1 MKLSRFGRISMAL
14 VVSVAVGLGMTACG
28 GGTVGFM
35 WVLGTQYNQ
44 IAGFKI
50 DDYTGNLTN
59 LVGSPYSSSGTNP
72 VSIVVKTGGRFV
84 YVINKGN
91 GTAAT
96 PGNIILFSVGGD
108 GNLTFQQSYSSAG
121 QTPVWAALGSGG
133 GFLYVLDQFDPTNL
147 AGSGVAP
154 TGTGDVTVFASDPN
168 TGRLSLVQNQ
178 QSKNAA
184 GLNIDYFPVG
194 KTPTMVQ
201 ISGSCVYSLNA
212 GDSTVTPYSVGGSG
226 QLTAPTNS
234 TLQVGLNPEGN
245 VRTLTSINT
254 GGTYTFITDATPIV
268 GTGSTI
274 PASPGGQILEYTT
287 GTNCALN
294 TVVGSPTNNLALT
307 SNPTNS
313 FTETRG
319 NYVYVLNTSTTN
331 TSNPANSSISA
342 FSINTAGQL
351 QPVSNSSNPFST
363 GSGPRCMVEDPTS
376 QYLYTSNNV
385 DGTVTGKFINKN
397 TGELSQLS
405 RGSTFTATG
414 LVTCLAVSGNVD

>member
-96 PGNIILFSVGGD
+96 PGNIALFTVGGD

-121 QTPVWAALGSGG
+121 QTPVWATMDSGG
-133 GFLYVLDQFDPTNL
+133 NFLYVVDQLDPTNL
-147 AGSGVAP
+147 PGSGQTP
-154 TGTGDVTVFASDPN
+154 TGNGDVTVFTSDPN
-168 TGRLSLVQNQ
+168 NGRLSLVTNNQ
-178 QSKNAA
+178 VIIQTGPNM
-184 GLNIDYFPVG
+184 GLNTTYFSAG
-194 KTPTMVQ
+194 KTPIMVK
-201 ISGSCVYSLNA
+201 IAGSCLYSLNA
-212 GDSTVTPYSVGGSG
+212 GDSTVTPFTIGSG
-226 QLTAPTNS
+226 GQLATPTN
-234 TLQVGLNPEGN
+234 TVLQVGLNPEGN
-245 VRTLTSINT
+245 PRTLTSINT
-254 GGTYTFITDATPIV
+254 GTYTIITDATPTV
-268 GTGSTI
+268 
-274 PASPGGQILEYTT
+274 ASPGGQILEYTT

-313 FTETRG
+313 FTESRG
-319 NYVYVLNTSTTN
+319 NYLYILNKSTTN

-342 FSINTAGQL
+342 FSFNTAGQL
-351 QPVSNSSNPFST
+351 QPVSNPSNPFST
-363 GSGPRCMVEDPTS
+363 GSAPMCMIEDPTS

-385 DGTVTGKFINKN
+385 DGTVTGKFINKT
-397 TGELSQLS
+397 TGELSQLA

-414 LVTCLAVSGNVD
+414 LATCLAVSGNVD

>member
-59 LVGSPYSSSGTNP
+59 TVGSPYSSSGTNP
-72 VSIVVKTGGRFV
+72 VSIVVKVGGRYV

-91 GTAAT
+91 GTVAT
-96 PGNIILFSVGGD
+96 PGNIALFTVGGD

-121 QTPVWAALGSGG
+121 QTPVWATMDSGG
-133 GFLYVLDQFDPTNL
+133 NYLYVLDQFDPTNL
-147 AGSGVAP
+147 PGSGVTP
-154 TGTGDVTVFASDPN
+154 TLTGDVTVFASDPN

-178 QSKNAA
+178 QLKTPA
-184 GLNIDYFPVG
+184 GLLYNYFPVG
-194 KTPTMVQ
+194 KTPVMVKLA
-201 ISGSCVYSLNA
+201 SSCLYSLNA
-212 GDSTVTPYSVGGSG
+212 GDNTVTPYTVGGSG
-226 QLTAPTNS
+226 QLQVPTN
-234 TLQVGLNPEGN
+234 TTIQIGLNPEGN
-245 VRTLTSINT
+245 ARTLTSINT
-254 GGTYTFITDATPIV
+254 GGSYTFITDATPTV
-268 GTGSTI
+268 
-274 PASPGGQILEYTT
+274 ASPGGQILEYQT
-287 GTNCALN
+287 GSNCALN
-294 TVVGSPTNNLALT
+294 TVVGGPWNNLALT

-313 FTETRG
+313 FTESRG
-319 NYVYVLNTSTTN
+319 NYVYVLNKSTTN

-342 FSINTAGQL
+342 FQINSAGQL
-351 QPVSNSSNPFST
+351 QPVSNTSNPFST
-363 GSGPRCMVEDPTS
+363 GSDPMCMVEDPTS
-376 QYLYTSNNV
+376 QYLYTSNYV
-385 DGTVTGKFINKN
+385 DGTVTGKFINKT

-414 LVTCLAVSGNVD
+414 LATCLAVSGNVD